1 MPTRMLR
8 IQYASNLLVH
18 TRPVLESIKLLRP
31 SAPVLALLGNIGHP
45 YCDKTRDFFRWT
57 ETKYQHIFW
66 IPGALEY
73 SSSTEN
79 ATSWYERSDQIYESI
94 RNWELNRTL
103 FCQKLEFK
111 YPGTNIN
118 ILATSLGFPIEYLN
132 QHYTWNSLGNYSKMT
147 RADMQFFIS
156 DELNWIRRR
165 VNKVNAPTLMLSN
178 QYVPKGFSTSTQPHC
193 NIHGTWGK
201 TPASYT
207 GGDNPWWA
215 MNMAGHAGYLPDA
228 YVSWDTI
235 CRKNIA
241 IDTTKKP
248 SSS

>member
-18 TRPVLESIKLLRP
+18 TRPVLESTRLLRP

-45 YCDKTRDFFRWT
+45 YCDRTRDFFRWT

-103 FCQKLEFK
+103 FCQKLECR

-132 QHYTWNSLGNYSKMT
+132 QHYTWNSSDTYGKMT
-147 RADMQFFIS
+147 RADMEFFIS
-156 DELNWIRRR
+156 DEFDWLRRR
-165 VNKVNAPTLMLSN
+165 VNTLNSPTLMLSN
-178 QYVPKGFSTSTQPHC
+178 QYVPNGFSPSTHVHC
-193 NIHGTWGK
+193 NIHGTWGN

-207 GGDNPWWA
+207 GGTNPWWA
-215 MNMAGHAGYLPDA
+215 MNMAGHPGYLPDA
-228 YVSWDTI
+228 YVSWNTT
-235 CRKNIA
+235 CRKNTTNH
-241 IDTTKKP
+241 TTKK

>member
-1 MPTRMLR
+1 MPRRMLR

-18 TRPVLESIKLLRP
+18 TRPLLESMRLLRP

-73 SSSTEN
+73 ASSTQN

-103 FCQKLEFK
+103 FCQKLEFR

-132 QHYTWNSLGNYSKMT
+132 QHYTWNSRNTYGKMT
-147 RADMQFFIS
+147 RADMEFFIS
-156 DELNWIRRR
+156 DEFSWLRRR
-165 VNKVNAPTLMLSN
+165 VDKLNSPTLMLSN
-178 QYVPKGFSTSTQPHC
+178 QYVPNGFSPSTHKHC
-193 NIHGTWGK
+193 NIHGTWGN

-207 GGDNPWWA
+207 GGENPWWA

-228 YVSWDTI
+228 YVSWDTTYS
-235 CRKNIA
+235 KNTP
-241 IDTTKKP
+241 IDTTKKT
-248 SSS
+248 SS